1 MYNRTGNFVATLF
14 AETQY
19 GCKDKYSEPIAVLVD
34 PLVNAPNAFTPNGD
48 GVNDVFRI
56 TAFGVD
62 KMDLRIYNRYGQM
75 VFQTSD
81 PMEGWDGTFKGVPQS
96 MDVYTYTLVIQLSNA
111 LVPEPPRAGKVTLI
125 R

>member
-81 PMEGWDGTFKGVPQS
+81 
-96 MDVYTYTLVIQLSNA
+96 TYTLVIQLSNA